1 MFDKLPHSSLDPFDD
16 AFLADPYPG
25 YAELRDSGPVVVLDR
40 HGVVVLARHAEV
52 HAALLDHETF
62 SSSAGVGLDDFLKEK
77 PWRPQSMLL
86 ESDPP
91 AHDGPRR
98 ALSRV
103 LSSQTIREL
112 RPVFAAEAEH
122 LAERVARA
130 GRIDGVKD
138 VAEAYSLKVFP
149 DAIGLPEEGRHQL
162 TAYSDMVF
170 QALSQRNARFAA
182 SLAAGQK
189 AGAWLTALC
198 PLEKLPPEGLGARI
212 HEAAARE
219 GLSSD
224 DAAMLLRLFIAAGVD
239 TTVHAL
245 ANALWCFAQ
254 HPAQWALLRQD
265 PSLARAAFEE
275 VIRFESPL
283 QAFFRTTTK
292 DVSIG
297 DAALPSRQ
305 KVLLLLGSANRDPCR
320 WEQPERFDITRRTT
334 GHVAL
339 GVGVHF
345 CVGQMLARLQG
356 EVLLAA
362 LARHVDSIE
371 LVGPVERK
379 LSNTLRGLAS
389 LPLAVVARAREA
401 RAASE

>member
-1 MFDKLPHSSLDPFDD
+1 MFDDLPHSSLDPFDD
-16 AFLADPYPG
+16 AFLSDPHGG
-25 YAELRDSGPVVVLDR
+25 YAELRDAGPVVVLDR
-40 HGVVVLARHAEV
+40 YGVVVMARYAEV
-52 HAALLDHETF
+52 HAALLDHEAF
-62 SSSAGVGLDDFLKEK
+62 SSSAGVGLDHFLKEK

-86 ESDPP
+86 EADPP

-112 RPVFAAEAEH
+112 RPVFAADAER

-130 GRIDGVKD
+130 GRVDGVKD
-138 VAEAYSLKVFP
+138 IAEAYSLKVFP
-149 DAIGLPEEGRHQL
+149 DAIGLPEQGRHQL

-182 SLAAGQK
+182 SLAAGQS

-198 PLEKLPPEGLGARI
+198 PLEKLPKGGLGARI
-212 HEAAARE
+212 HEAAALE
-219 GLSSD
+219 GLSPD
-224 DAAMLLRLFIAAGVD
+224 EAALLLRLFIAAGVD

-245 ANALWCFAQ
+245 ANALWCLAQ
-254 HPAQWALLRQD
+254 HPAQWALLRQE

-283 QAFFRTTTK
+283 QAFFRTTTRQ
-292 DVSIG
+292 VSIG
-297 DAALPSRQ
+297 GATVPSDQ
-305 KVLLLLGSANRDPCR
+305 KVLLLLGSANRDPRR
-320 WEQPERFDITRRTT
+320 WDAPDRFDITRRTA

-362 LARHVDSIE
+362 LARHLESID

-389 LPLAVVARAREA
+389 LPLSVVPSTQRPAP
-401 RAASE
+401 S

>member
-1 MFDKLPHSSLDPFDD
+1 MFDDLPHSSLDPFDD
-16 AFLADPYPG
+16 AFLADPYG
-25 YAELRDSGPVVVLDR
+25 AYAELRDAGPVVVLER
-40 HGVVVLARHAEV
+40 YGVVAMARHSEV
-52 HAALLDHETF
+52 HAALLDHEAF
-62 SSSAGVGLDDFLKEK
+62 SSAAGVGLDDFSKQK

-91 AHDGPRR
+91 AHEAPRR

-112 RPVFAAEAEH
+112 RPVFVAEAER
-122 LAERVARA
+122 LAASIA
-130 GRIDGVKD
+130 GRGQIDGAHD
-138 VAEAYSLKVFP
+138 VAEAYSLKVFA
-149 DAIGLPEEGRHQL
+149 DAVGLPEEGRHQL

-170 QALSQRNARFAA
+170 QALSQRNARFEA
-182 SLAAGQK
+182 SIAAGAK
-189 AGAWLTALC
+189 AGAWLTACCQRDRLSQG
-198 PLEKLPPEGLGARI
+198 GLGARI
-212 HEAAARE
+212 HDAASVE

-224 DAAMLLRLFIAAGVD
+224 DAAMLLRLFVAAGVD

-245 ANALWCFAQ
+245 GNALWCFAR
-254 HPAQWALLRQD
+254 HPGEWELLRQD
-265 PSLARAAFEE
+265 KSLARAAFEE

-292 DVSIG
+292 EVSAG
-297 DAALPSRQ
+297 GVTLPGGQ
-305 KVLLLLGSANRDPCR
+305 KVLLLLGSANRDPRR
-320 WEQPERFDITRRTT
+320 WDAPDRFDITRRTA

-362 LARHVDSIE
+362 LSQQLESIE
-371 LVGPVERK
+371 LAGPVERK
-379 LSNTLRGLAS
+379 LSNTLRGLAG
-389 LPLAVVARAREA
+389 LPLAVTARGSRQTSPE
-401 RAASE
+401 